1 MKRVVCTGLCTT
13 LFLFLSKDIPMPGK
27 YFEDLLPGQKISHT
41 LGRTLTETDNVLFNS
56 ITMNTQPLHINAD
69 FAKDSLFGRPIVNGI
84 LTMGLVVGITVPDL
98 TEGTLI
104 GNLGYERVSH
114 PRPVF
119 CGDTIYVETEILES
133 RPSRSRPDRG
143 IVRFKH
149 LGRNQH
155 GEVVIELERTALI
168 LKRSAT
174 EKTQGA

>member
-1 MKRVVCTGLCTT
+1 
-13 LFLFLSKDIPMPGK
+13 MPGK
-27 YFEDLLPGQKISHT
+27 YFEDLRPGQIIKHS
-41 LGRTLTETDNVLFNS
+41 LGRTITETDNVLFNS

-69 FAKDSLFGRPIVNGI
+69 FAAKSTFGKPIVNGI

-119 CGDTIYVETEILES
+119 PGDTIYVETEVLES
-133 RPSRSRPDRG
+133 RPSRSKPDRG

-149 LGRNQH
+149 IGRNHH
-155 GEVVIELERTALI
+155 GEVVIELERTALM
-168 LKRSAT
+168 LKRPPEMASP
-174 EKTQGA
+174 EEGAA